1 MGETGRGREQARPAG
16 SPKERDVITEA
27 MWGAILPVGLGA
39 LLVIAAMIGSK
50 LPYKFR
56 RRAERFVSYPLLMG
70 VLGGETV
77 WALWTH
83 DSVRAAA
90 FGVPCVLYG
99 ALRKPLTDKPD
110 AATAEKPKSP
120 FDRPEERSAPFAEL
134 KAQIRG

>member
-1 MGETGRGREQARPAG
+1 M
-16 SPKERDVITEA
+16 ITEA

-77 WALWTH
+77 WALWMH

-99 ALRKPLTDKPD
+99 ALRKPLIDRPD

>member
-1 MGETGRGREQARPAG
+1 M
-16 SPKERDVITEA
+16 ITQA
-27 MWGAILPVGLGA
+27 MWGALLPVALGA
-39 LLVIAAMIGSK
+39 LLVVAAMIGSK
-50 LPYKFR
+50 VSYKFR

-99 ALRKPLTDKPD
+99 ALRKPLIDKPD
-110 AATAEKPKSP
+110 AARMEPPKPI
-120 FDRPEERSAPFAEL
+120 FDRPDDRAAPLAEL
-134 KAQIRG
+134 KAHIRG